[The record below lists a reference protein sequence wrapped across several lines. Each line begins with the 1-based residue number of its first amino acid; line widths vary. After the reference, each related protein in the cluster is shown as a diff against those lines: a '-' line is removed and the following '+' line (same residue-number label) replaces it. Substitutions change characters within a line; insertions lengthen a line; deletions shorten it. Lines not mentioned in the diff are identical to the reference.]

1 MARLIALL
9 LVASTAYAQS
19 DDRAAQAKIHYE
31 TGMAHFQLEEYDKSI
46 VEWENGFRIKPV
58 PQFLYNIAQA
68 YRLSKQYEKAQSFYK
83 KYLNMDPKA
92 PNKAE
97 VERHL
102 LALGKLIDQ
111 QKATSNAPP
120 TQPIA
125 TDTGKPA
132 PKVIEPPKPKPE
144 PARPAV
150 ATVAKPPEPAKPIA
164 RPEPVKPA
172 PEPAR
177 PVVQP
182 EPAHADASLTAKPKD
197 DRPITKKGWFW
208 GVMGGVG
215 AVVIAGVVVGVVLGT
230 QSSGDGTMVLAPAR
244 F

>member
-1 MARLIALL
+1 MGRVIALL
-9 LVASTAYAQS
+9 CLLSATAHAQT
-19 DDRAAQAKIHYE
+19 DERAAQAKLHYE
-31 TGMAHFQLEEYDKSI
+31 TGMAHFQLEEWDKAI

-92 PNKAE
+92 PNKTE

-102 LALGKLIDQ
+102 ATLGKLIDQ
-111 QKATSNAPP
+111 QKAASTAPP

-125 TDTGKPA
+125 TDTGKPT

-144 PARPAV
+144 PAKPVV
-150 ATVAKPPEPAKPIA
+150 ATAKPVAEPA
-164 RPEPVKPA
+164 RPVAEPAKPA
-172 PEPAR
+172 PEPVK

-182 EPAHADASLTAKPKD
+182 EPAHADASLTTKPRD
-197 DRPITKKGWFW
+197 ERPITKKGWFW
-208 GVMGGVG
+208 GVIGGVG
-215 AVVIAGVVVGVVLGT
+215 AVVIGGVVVAVVMGT
-230 QSSGDGTMVLAPAR
+230 RDRGDDARVIDPAR